1 MSLSTTIFTPV
12 TDRPIVLGPLVPG
25 AVEHLAD
32 LFTSEQL
39 DTAMDRAARASHAT
53 VAVFAAAPV
62 NCRDQKSQDGASA
75 AVEFVV
81 EFFVPPSS
89 MDLFHRELESQL
101 LQASTPY
108 VDGRYRGEFAA
119 CVLHSI
125 LVGTFHQYRITC
137 RTSAAEQRQVRW
149 SRDRILLDGILHQA
163 RTGWRE
169 LGQ

>member
-12 TDRPIVLGPLVPG
+12 ADRPVSLCPLVPE
-25 AVEHLAD
+25 AVAHLAD

-62 NCRDQKSQDGASA
+62 DCRDEKTLDSGSA

-101 LQASTPY
+101 LQASLQY
-108 VDGRYRGEFAA
+108 ADGRYRGEFAA

-137 RTSAAEQRQVRW
+137 RASAADQRQFRW